1 MREHPYHT
9 EWKTINAKDQSRTD
23 GKNPRTS
30 RAWIDGRQLRS
41 NNMRIWKWKLAA
53 TDVQTIEVPAGAK
66 LLDVQAQGG
75 LPNLWALCDENA
87 PSTPRRI
94 AIYGTGN
101 PMPDEPGEYIA
112 TFQMHGGALVFHAF
126 ELRAA

>member
-1 MREHPYHT
+1 
-9 EWKTINAKDQSRTD
+9 
-23 GKNPRTS
+23 
-30 RAWIDGRQLRS
+30 
-41 NNMRIWKWKLAA
+41 MRIWKWKLEA

-66 LLDVQAQGG
+66 LLDVQVQGG

-87 PSTPRRI
+87 PSTTRRI

-112 TFQMHGGALVFHAF
+112 TFQMHGGAPMFHAF

>member
-1 MREHPYHT
+1 
-9 EWKTINAKDQSRTD
+9 
-23 GKNPRTS
+23 
-30 RAWIDGRQLRS
+30 
-41 NNMRIWKWKLAA
+41 MRIWKWKLAV

-66 LLDVQAQGG
+66 VLDVQMQGG
-75 LPNLWALCDENA
+75 SPSLWVLCDENA
-87 PSTPRRI
+87 LSTPRRI

-112 TFQMHGGALVFHAF
+112 TFPMHGGALVFHAF